1 LCRVTQILNYGTED
15 MNCEKRFKELMN
27 GHIKW
32 STENE
37 ERIGR
42 TFIYLLT
49 SYDLGLINFD
59 QNFK

>member
-1 LCRVTQILNYGTED
+1 